1 MCPELLFSHV
11 FSLISFPFFFFFF
24 GIGFSILTSLLDLK
38 VQKAYER
45 SDLCA
50 IGGWESQSLLQ
61 YQGVP
66 ARGLGSNYLASP
78 YLTNE
83 DNLKRHTSAGG
94 REREKEGPFLPILC

>member
-1 MCPELLFSHV
+1 MCPDLLFSHV
-11 FSLISFPFFFFFF
+11 FSLISFPFFFFFC
-24 GIGFSILTSLLDLK
+24 IGFAILTSLLDLK
-38 VQKAYER
+38 VQKAYKR

-83 DNLKRHTSAGG
+83 DNLKRHTLAGG
-94 REREKEGPFLPILC
+94 REREKESPFLPILC